1 MPTSTVED
9 YLKAISRLSGETG
22 DLAPLGKV
30 AEALGVTA
38 GTATTMMKQLDRQGF
53 ANYSPRKGVALTE
66 KGHLAAMRV
75 LRRHR
80 LLELFLVDVMKF
92 DWAEVHEEAEVLE
105 HAISERLVNRI
116 DEMLGLPARDPHGGP
131 IPDAHGVMRHDDSRR
146 LDDCGPGLYKLARV
160 SRTDPEFLAW
170 LSASG
175 LQPTTTFEMAGRDPM
190 ADVFRIRVNGSS
202 TDLQFGQKVA
212 EELWVLP
219 IQRKFES

>member
-1 MPTSTVED
+1 MPSSTVED

-22 DLAPLGKV
+22 GLAPLGKV
-30 AEALGVTA
+30 AEALGVTP
-38 GTATTMMKQLDRQGF
+38 GTATTMMKQIARQGF
-53 ANYSPRKGVALTE
+53 ADYAPRKGVSLTP

-80 LLELFLVDVMKF
+80 LLELFLVDVLKF
-92 DWAEVHEEAEVLE
+92 DWAEVHEEAEILE

-131 IPDAHGVMRHDDSRR
+131 IPDADGVMRRDDSKR
-146 LDDCGPGLYKLARV
+146 LDGCPPANYQLARV
-160 SRTDPEFLAW
+160 SRTDPAFLAW

-175 LQPTTTFEMAGRDPM
+175 LHPGATFELAGRDEM
-190 ADVFRIRVNGSS
+190 ADLFRIHLTGSPG
-202 TDLQFGQKVA
+202 DLHFGHKVA

-219 IQRKFES
+219 VKKISEI

>member
-53 ANYSPRKGVALTE
+53 ADYSPRKGVALTE

-131 IPDAHGVMRHDDSRR
+131 IPDAHGVMRHDDSQR
-146 LDDCGPGLYKLARV
+146 LDGCPAGKYRLAKV
-160 SRTDPEFLAW
+160 TRTDPDFLSW
-170 LSASG
+170 LSAGG
-175 LQPTTTFEMAGRDPM
+175 LVPGTVFQLAARDEL
-190 ADVFRIRVNGSS
+190 ADLFRIRVTGRDEN
-202 TDLQFGQKVA
+202 LQFGHKVA

-219 IQRKFES
+219 TGEDPAG